1 MGHAQAEDVQEK
13 LLNALEPFPVQKIV
27 QISMDGPNVNLEAF
41 KGLQEHL
48 HKNHQTDKPLMFFLA
63 KDLENIIRKLLTKF
77 LKPSVLCSSVGITG
91 LLKIDI
97 EDLNN
102 HVPLEKIDVG
112 QTAEQLLKSHKI
124 SAKAA
129 FAFRMQ
135 CKQFLLSV
143 TKKILEK
150 SPLRY
155 PLARVEVDKDGNG
168 AQIFAYAYEM
178 NQGKSTGQYLHQ
190 LLWERHFGGVAPG
203 FRVVHLNGVTMDNR
217 LENLALERLPSTPH
231 LAAVPAAPSMPVTES
246 QPNKQREQSLYW
258 AAIQQLPPEHLVEE
272 LADAAVT
279 KYYNANGEVIEE
291 DEEGGCYYECHYPP
305 CSSLEREPREFS
317 ICGRCQAARYCG
329 LFCQQRDWPLH
340 KRHCRPRLRAHREK
354 PPER

>member
-1 MGHAQAEDVQEK
+1 MKDQAGPSDSWVSGVK
-13 LLNALEPFPVQKIV
+13 LGIVRLGRAAGKI
-27 QISMDGPNVNLEAF
+27 
-41 KGLQEHL
+41 KY
-48 HKNHQTDKPLMFFLA
+48 T
-63 KDLENIIRKLLTKF
+63 LLDERD
-77 LKPSVLCSSVGITG
+77 IT
-91 LLKIDI
+91 LVH
-97 EDLNN
+97 EYSF
-102 HVPLEKIDVG
+102 E
-112 QTAEQLLKSHKI
+112 
-124 SAKAA
+124 
-129 FAFRMQ
+129 
-135 CKQFLLSV
+135 
-143 TKKILEK
+143 
-150 SPLRY
+150 
-155 PLARVEVDKDGNG
+155 ARVEVDKDGNG

-203 FRVVHLNGVTMDNR
+203 FRVAHLNGVTMDNR
-217 LENLALERLPSTPH
+217 LENLALERICLPSAPH
-231 LAAVPAAPSMPVTES
+231 VADMHMPAAPSSSLAAES

>member
-1 MGHAQAEDVQEK
+1 MKDQAGPSDSWVSGVK
-13 LLNALEPFPVQKIV
+13 LGIVRLGRAAGKI
-27 QISMDGPNVNLEAF
+27 
-41 KGLQEHL
+41 KY
-48 HKNHQTDKPLMFFLA
+48 T
-63 KDLENIIRKLLTKF
+63 LLDERD
-77 LKPSVLCSSVGITG
+77 IT
-91 LLKIDI
+91 LVH
-97 EDLNN
+97 EYSF
-102 HVPLEKIDVG
+102 E
-112 QTAEQLLKSHKI
+112 
-124 SAKAA
+124 
-129 FAFRMQ
+129 
-135 CKQFLLSV
+135 
-143 TKKILEK
+143 
-150 SPLRY
+150 
-155 PLARVEVDKDGNG
+155 ARVEVDKDGNG

-231 LAAVPAAPSMPVTES
+231 LAAVPAVPSMPVTES